1 MSRFKTFLVFGPN
14 GIGKGTNAKAAG
26 ALPGYLH
33 FSTGDMFRA
42 LVARVKEGTASEL
55 EKRIDQIMKS
65 GGLVD
70 DETTVK
76 LARENLESA
85 VSEGSFDPE
94 TDYLLLDGLP
104 RNVEQAEMVEPFIEI
119 CGVLHVTAAR
129 EVAVARITGRAI
141 KEGRKDDYSSH
152 DRLLLVSYMVI
163 IFMNPPLYSLAP
175 SGTRV
180 TTFLFLRPKYSPAT
194 RLTSSLVTPRYFP
207 GTSGIP
213 R

>member
-42 LVARVKEGTASEL
+42 LVARVKDGTASEL
-55 EKRIDQIMKS
+55 EKRIDRTMKS

-85 VSEGSFDPE
+85 VSRGSFNPA

-104 RNVEQAEMVEPFIEI
+104 RNVEQAKMIEPFIEI

-129 EVAVARITGRAI
+129 EVAVARITGRAQ
-141 KEGRKDDYSSH
+141 KEGRKDDQDAEAVGRRLDIFFDNAARILACYDKDFSGEMTYSSGMIH
-152 DRLLLVSYMVI
+152 YINADQRPVGVLRDFLQWLV
-163 IFMNPPLYSLAP
+163 
-175 SGTRV
+175 
-180 TTFLFLRPKYSPAT
+180 
-194 RLTSSLVTPRYFP
+194 
-207 GTSGIP
+207 
-213 R
+213 